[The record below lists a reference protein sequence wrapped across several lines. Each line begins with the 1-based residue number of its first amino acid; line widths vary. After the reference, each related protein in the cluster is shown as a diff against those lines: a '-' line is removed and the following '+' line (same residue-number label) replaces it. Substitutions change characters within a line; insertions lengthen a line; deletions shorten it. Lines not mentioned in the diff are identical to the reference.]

1 MVQIESKAKMLDVKP
16 FITHY
21 MDQLALPELFEKY
34 IPKSP
39 QMTIAP
45 ADALTMMV
53 FNIINAPNPLYKVSE
68 WATDYLDGIGEPSQ
82 EANKYNDDCLGRNLD
97 RLYECNRDELM
108 IELSANAINAHQ
120 LATDKI
126 HNDSTTI
133 TFKGRYENQDPDAVQ
148 LRHGHNKDFR
158 PDCQQLVF
166 GLNTTDDG
174 HVPLYFK
181 LFNGNQADDTTHIP
195 NWEQLRQMLGRV
207 DFIYIADCK
216 LCSEDN
222 LDHIHINGG
231 SFITVVPKNR
241 SMLKPFQRQ
250 LENSEVD
257 WRLAYSVQDN
267 RKPAKQHSFYTFE
280 AALTKKGYR
289 LIWVLSTAK
298 AEQDQKTRER
308 RLDKAEADLTKI
320 AGKLNRYKLKTRTQI
335 DAAVAR
341 ATKNVQGLLDI
352 EILEHRQAHTKKV
365 GAGKPGPN
373 SIYEEYTETAYEL
386 KWQRNQSAIDKQALA
401 DGTFPII
408 TNTAL
413 NCAEVLRSYKQQPRL
428 EKRFNATKS
437 VLEVAPVFLEKNA
450 RIEAITFLYFVALM
464 VISLIE
470 REVRKKMA
478 EESIETLA
486 ILPQKMKTSRPTW
499 NNLRYLFRNVHLSEI
514 YIKEQLVKQTLK
526 GLQEIHIEV
535 LRLLGVPASA
545 YYSLAD
551 ESGT

>member
-1 MVQIESKAKMLDVKP
+1 
-16 FITHY
+16 
-21 MDQLALPELFEKY
+21 
-34 IPKSP
+34 
-39 QMTIAP
+39 MTIAP

-120 LATDKI
+120 LATNKI

-231 SFITVVPKNR
+231 YFITVVPKNR
-241 SMLKPFQRQ
+241 SMLKPFQHQ
-250 LENSEVD
+250 LENGEVD

-267 RKPAKQHSFYTFE
+267 RKPSKQHSFYTFE
-280 AALTKKGYR
+280 AAPTEKGYR

-308 RLDKAEADLTKI
+308 RLDKAEAELTKI
-320 AGKLNRYKLKTRTQI
+320 AAKLNRYKLKTRTQI
-335 DAAVAR
+335 EAAVAR

-352 EILEHRQAHTKKV
+352 EILEHRQTHTKKV

-437 VLEVAPVFLEKNA
+437 VLEVAPVFLEKTA